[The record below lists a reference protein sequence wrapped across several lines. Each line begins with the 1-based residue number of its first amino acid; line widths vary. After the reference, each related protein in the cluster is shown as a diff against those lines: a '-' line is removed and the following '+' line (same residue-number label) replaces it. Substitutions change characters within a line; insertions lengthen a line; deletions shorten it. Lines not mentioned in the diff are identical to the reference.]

1 MSRLQLKWMAL
12 ACVAVFLSCVILLS
26 VGWGH
31 GYSMVEEQ
39 FGQGFNLAED
49 AVVTEKVY
57 LDIAV
62 GNEDPHRVVIGLFG
76 AMTPKTVRNFVA
88 LANHEVS
95 NLLSG

>member
-1 MSRLQLKWMAL
+1 MAL
-12 ACVAVFLSCVILLS
+12 CCVAVFLSGVILLS

-31 GYSMVEEQ
+31 GYSMMEEQ
-39 FGQGFNLAED
+39 FGQEQFNLAED

-62 GNEDPHRVVIGLFG
+62 GNEDAKRVVIGLFG

-95 NLLSG
+95 NLLTG